1 MTGLYSRQ
9 ASKSSRKS
17 IFVIDDIADSSDR
30 MNPAKIE
37 DHLKLV
43 LVGWIVIIAAAWLM
57 GRLCRKIGQPP
68 AVGEIAAGLL
78 LGPSFLG
85 LLWPEAVAFIFPE
98 EIKGSLALLAKI
110 GLILMLFQIGM
121 EFDFSHLRQKS
132 KVVIASSLMG
142 ILAPLAGGLA
152 IAPWLHRT
160 FAPDLPEFGFKL
172 FVCIALSISALP
184 IMGRIL
190 LEMKLERTAL
200 GVTAISAAAIDDA
213 IGWVFLGVASAIVK
227 QGENFTWLP
236 FLGQVALIVVYFFV
250 LMKIVGPLLIKLW
263 RKQCAD
269 HQTTTFTPGY
279 LALLFCALF
288 ISALI
293 TNKLGIFAIFGAF
306 SLGVALH
313 HETSLV
319 KAWRERF
326 ADFVIVALVPI
337 FFTNT
342 GLGTKIGSFTD
353 ATAWIGCAVVCGIAI
368 LGKLGGCTLGA
379 RWAGSSWREG
389 LSIGALMNT
398 RALMGLIAINVG
410 KDLGL
415 LNDKLFTMFIIMCL
429 LTTATTGPMLRAWLP
444 ADLRKLVPDGK

>member
-1 MTGLYSRQ
+1 
-9 ASKSSRKS
+9 
-17 IFVIDDIADSSDR
+17 

-37 DHLKLV
+37 DTLKLV
-43 LVGWIVIIAAAWLM
+43 LIGWIVIIAAAWLM

-78 LGPSFLG
+78 LGPSFVG
-85 LLWPEAVAFIFPE
+85 LFAPEFVAFIFPD
-98 EIKGSLALLAKI
+98 EIKGPLALLAKI
-110 GLILMLFQIGM
+110 GLLLMLFQVGM
-121 EFDFSHLRQKS
+121 EFDFSHLREKS

-160 FAPDLPEFGFKL
+160 FAPELPEFGFKL
-172 FVCIALSISALP
+172 FVCIALAISALP

-200 GVTAISAAAIDDA
+200 GATAISAAAIDDA
-213 IGWVFLGVASAIVK
+213 VGWVFLGVATAIIK
-227 QGENFTWLP
+227 QGENFSWLP
-236 FLGQVALIVVYFFV
+236 FLGQVVLIVLYFAV
-250 LMKIVGPLLIKLW
+250 LMKVVGPLLIKAW
-263 RKQCAD
+263 RKQCQQ
-269 HQTTTFTPGY
+269 HQTDTFTPGF
-279 LALLFCALF
+279 LALLFCSLF
-288 ISALI
+288 VSSLI

-306 SLGVALH
+306 ALGVALH
-313 HETSLV
+313 SEPSLV

-342 GLGTKIGSFTD
+342 GLNTKIGSFD
-353 ATAWIGCAVVCGIAI
+353 NPTAWFACALVSLVAIA
-368 LGKLGGCTLGA
+368 GKLGGCTLGA

-444 ADLRKLVPDGK
+444 ADLKKLVPP

>member
-1 MTGLYSRQ
+1 
-9 ASKSSRKS
+9 
-17 IFVIDDIADSSDR
+17 
-30 MNPAKIE
+30 MNPAQIE
-37 DHLKLV
+37 DTLKLV
-43 LVGWIVIIAAAWLM
+43 LIGWIVIIATAWLM

-68 AVGEIAAGLL
+68 AVGEITAGLL

-85 LLWPEAVAFIFPE
+85 LLFPDVVGFIFPE
-98 EIKGSLALLAKI
+98 AIKGPLALIAKL
-110 GLILMLFQIGM
+110 GLLLMLFQVGM
-121 EFDFSHLRQKS
+121 EFDFSHLREKS
-132 KVVIASSLMG
+132 KVVVTASLMG

-200 GVTAISAAAIDDA
+200 GAAAISAAAIDDA
-213 IGWVFLGVASAIVK
+213 VGWIFLGVSTALIK
-227 QGENFTWLP
+227 QGDNFSWLP
-236 FLGQVALIVVYFFV
+236 FLGQVALIIVYFLV
-250 LMKIVGPLLIKLW
+250 LLKLVGPLIIKLW
-263 RKQCAD
+263 RKQCAAY
-269 HQTTTFTPGY
+269 QTQTFTPGF
-279 LALLFCALF
+279 LTLLFCALF
-288 ISALI
+288 ISSLI

-306 SLGVALH
+306 ALGVALH
-313 HETSLV
+313 SEASLV

-326 ADFVIVALVPI
+326 SDFVIAILVPI

-342 GLGTKIGSFTD
+342 GLNTQIGSFD
-353 ATAWIGCAVVCGIAI
+353 NATAWIGCGLVSAVAI
-368 LGKLGGCTLGA
+368 LGKLGGCAVGA
-379 RWAGSSWREG
+379 RWGGATWREG

-415 LNDKLFTMFIIMCL
+415 LNEKLFTMFIIMCL

-444 ADLRKLVPDGK
+444 ADLKKLVPKP

>member
-1 MTGLYSRQ
+1 
-9 ASKSSRKS
+9 
-17 IFVIDDIADSSDR
+17 

-37 DHLKLV
+37 DTLKLV

-78 LGPSFLG
+78 LGPSFVG
-85 LLWPEAVAFIFPE
+85 LFAPEFVSFIFPD
-98 EIKGSLALLAKI
+98 EIKGPLALLAKL
-110 GLILMLFQIGM
+110 GLLLMLFQVGM
-121 EFDFSHLRQKS
+121 EFDFSHLKHKS
-132 KVVIASSLMG
+132 KVVVSSSLMG

-172 FVCIALSISALP
+172 FVCIALAISALP

-200 GVTAISAAAIDDA
+200 GATAISAAAIDDA
-213 IGWVFLGVASAIVK
+213 VGWVFLGVATAIIK
-227 QGENFTWLP
+227 QGDHFSWTP
-236 FLGQVALIVVYFFV
+236 FLGQVALIVLYFV
-250 LMKIVGPLLIKLW
+250 LLMKVVGPLLIKAW
-263 RKQCAD
+263 RKQCKD
-269 HQTTTFTPGY
+269 HHTETFTPGF
-279 LALLFCALF
+279 LALLFCSLF
-288 ISALI
+288 VSSLI

-306 SLGVALH
+306 ALGVALH
-313 HETSLV
+313 SEPSLV

-342 GLGTKIGSFTD
+342 GLNTKIGSFD
-353 ATAWIGCAVVCGIAI
+353 NATAWFACALVSLVAIA
-368 LGKLGGCTLGA
+368 GKLGGCTLGA

-444 ADLRKLVPDGK
+444 DDLKKLVPR

>member
-1 MTGLYSRQ
+1 
-9 ASKSSRKS
+9 
-17 IFVIDDIADSSDR
+17 

-37 DHLKLV
+37 DHLVLV
-43 LVGWIVIIAAAWLM
+43 LIGWIVIIASAWVM
-57 GRLCRKIGQPP
+57 GRLCKKIGQPP

-85 LLWPEAVAFIFPE
+85 LIAPEVVGFIFPE
-98 EIKGSLALLAKI
+98 EIKHSLALLAKL
-110 GLILMLFQIGM
+110 GLILMLFQVGM
-121 EFDFSHLRQKS
+121 EFDFSHLREKS
-132 KVVIASSLMG
+132 RVVIASSLMG
-142 ILAPLAGGLA
+142 IVAPLLGGLA
-152 IAPWLHRT
+152 IAPWLHST

-172 FVCIALSISALP
+172 FVCIALAISALP

-200 GVTAISAAAIDDA
+200 GATAISSAAIDDA
-213 IGWVFLGVASAIVK
+213 IGWVFLGIASAIVK
-227 QGENFTWLP
+227 QGGSFSWAP
-236 FLGQVALIVVYFFV
+236 FLGQVALIVAYFLV
-250 LMKIVGPLLIKLW
+250 LTRIVGPLIIKAW

-269 HQTTTFTPGY
+269 HHTATFMPGF

-288 ISALI
+288 LSALA

-306 SLGVALH
+306 ALGVALH
-313 HETSLV
+313 SEPSLV

-342 GLGTKIGSFTD
+342 GLNTKIGSFD
-353 ATAWIGCAVVCGIAI
+353 NATAWLGCILVCAIAI

-379 RWAGSSWREG
+379 RWAGASWREG

-410 KDLGL
+410 RDLGL

-429 LTTATTGPMLRAWLP
+429 LTTATTGPMLRWWLP
-444 ADLRKLVPDGK
+444 DDLKKLVPR

>member
-1 MTGLYSRQ
+1 
-9 ASKSSRKS
+9 
-17 IFVIDDIADSSDR
+17 

-43 LVGWIVIIAAAWLM
+43 LLGWIVIIAASWLM
-57 GRLCRKIGQPP
+57 GRLCRRIGQPP

-85 LLWPEAVAFIFPE
+85 LLAPDWVAFIFPD

-110 GLILMLFQIGM
+110 GLMLMLFQVGM
-121 EFDFSHLRQKS
+121 EFDFSHLRAKS
-132 KVVIASSLMG
+132 RVVFASSLMG
-142 ILAPLAGGLA
+142 ILAPLLGGLA

-160 FAPDLPEFGFKL
+160 FAPELPEFGFKL
-172 FVCIALSISALP
+172 FICIALAISALP

-190 LEMKLERTAL
+190 LEMRLERTAL
-200 GVTAISAAAIDDA
+200 GATAISAAAIDDA
-213 IGWVFLGVASAIVK
+213 IGWIFLGIASAIVK
-227 QGENFTWLP
+227 LGNSFSWLP
-236 FLGQVALIVVYFFV
+236 FLGQVALITLYFVVM
-250 LMKIVGPLLIKLW
+250 MKVVGPLLIQLW
-263 RKQCAD
+263 RKQCAQ

-279 LALLFCALF
+279 LALLLCALF

-293 TNKLGIFAIFGAF
+293 TNNLGIFAIFGAF
-306 SLGVALH
+306 ALGVALH
-313 HETSLV
+313 SETSLV
-319 KAWRERF
+319 RAWRERF

-342 GLGTKIGSFTD
+342 GLGTKIDSFND
-353 ATAWIGCAVVCGIAI
+353 ATAWIGCALVCGIAI

-379 RWAGSSWREG
+379 RWGGASWREG

-429 LTTATTGPMLRAWLP
+429 ITTATTGPMLRAWLP
-444 ADLRKLVPDGK
+444 ADLKKLVPDMK

>member
-1 MTGLYSRQ
+1 
-9 ASKSSRKS
+9 
-17 IFVIDDIADSSDR
+17 

-37 DHLKLV
+37 DTLKLV

-78 LGPSFLG
+78 LGPSFVG
-85 LLWPEAVAFIFPE
+85 LFAPEFVSFIFPD
-98 EIKGSLALLAKI
+98 EIKGPLALLAKL
-110 GLILMLFQIGM
+110 GLLLMLFQVGM
-121 EFDFSHLRQKS
+121 EFDFSHLRDKS
-132 KVVIASSLMG
+132 KVVISSSLMG

-172 FVCIALSISALP
+172 FVCIALAISALP

-200 GVTAISAAAIDDA
+200 GATAISAAAIDDA
-213 IGWVFLGVASAIVK
+213 VGWVFLGVATAIIK
-227 QGENFTWLP
+227 QGDNFTWLP
-236 FLGQVALIVVYFFV
+236 FLGQVALIILYFVV
-250 LMKIVGPLLIKLW
+250 LMKVVGPLLIKAW
-263 RKQCAD
+263 RKQCKD
-269 HQTTTFTPGY
+269 HNTETFTPGF
-279 LALLFCALF
+279 LALLFCSLF
-288 ISALI
+288 VSSLI

-306 SLGVALH
+306 ALGVALH
-313 HETSLV
+313 SEPSLV

-342 GLGTKIGSFTD
+342 GLNTKIGSFD
-353 ATAWIGCAVVCGIAI
+353 NGTAWFACALVSLVAIA
-368 LGKLGGCTLGA
+368 GKLGGCTLGA

-444 ADLRKLVPDGK
+444 DDLKKLVPR

>member
-1 MTGLYSRQ
+1 
-9 ASKSSRKS
+9 
-17 IFVIDDIADSSDR
+17 

-37 DHLKLV
+37 DTLKLV
-43 LVGWIVIIAAAWLM
+43 LISWVVIIAAAWLM

-85 LLWPEAVAFIFPE
+85 LFAPEFVSFIFPDE
-98 EIKGSLALLAKI
+98 VKGPLALLAKL
-110 GLILMLFQIGM
+110 GLVLMLFQVGM

-132 KVVIASSLMG
+132 RVVVASSLMG

-160 FAPDLPEFGFKL
+160 FAPELPEFGFKL
-172 FVCIALSISALP
+172 FVCIALAISALP

-190 LEMKLERTAL
+190 LEMRLERTPM

-213 IGWVFLGVASAIVK
+213 VGWVFLGVATAIIK
-227 QGENFTWLP
+227 QGDSFTWLP
-236 FLGQVALIVVYFFV
+236 FLGQVALIVLYFLV
-250 LMKIVGPLLIKLW
+250 LMKIVGPLLIRAW
-263 RKQCAD
+263 RRQCAA
-269 HQTTTFTPGY
+269 HSTQTFTPGY
-279 LALLFCALF
+279 LALLLCALF

-306 SLGVALH
+306 ALGVSIH
-313 HETSLV
+313 SEPSLV

-342 GLGTKIGSFTD
+342 GLNTRIGSFDD
-353 ATAWIGCAVVCGIAI
+353 ATAWLGCALVCAVAV

-379 RWAGSSWREG
+379 RWGGASWREG

-398 RALMGLIAINVG
+398 RALMGLIAISVG

-444 ADLRKLVPDGK
+444 ADLKKLVPQ